1 MQDVEVVVEP
11 PHTASDHVLKAVELV
26 GLEKVL
32 DSLCAFFGRAEV
44 KRAFNRPGRPS
55 TDLVRQVRR
64 HALDIFV
71 TNHGG
76 NAAHEW
82 ATLVTQKGGVVRALK
97 DEEASKRKLLVA
109 ARKRM
114 ESDPEAGVGARALAA
129 HWEETIGKKGVGWRS
144 FVKSLELEI

>member
-1 MQDVEVVVEP
+1 MQDVEVVVES
-11 PHTASDHVLKAVELV
+11 PHTAPDHVLAAVNLV

-32 DSLCAFFGRAEV
+32 DSLSAFFGRAEV
-44 KRAFNRPGRPS
+44 KRAFNRHGRPS

-82 ATLVTQKGGVVRALK
+82 ATLGAQKGGVVRTLK

-114 ESDPEAGVGARALAA
+114 ESDPDTGVGARALAA